1 APPYSLEGLQDEPM
15 IQVDHLTKYFGPV
28 LAVNNV
34 SFEIDRG
41 EIVGLLGLNG
51 AGKTTTM
58 RILTTYL
65 PATTGTAKIARFDIR
80 NDSLSVRRNIG
91 YLPESVP
98 LYPEMRVAEYLD
110 YRAKVKGVP
119 RKGRQQ
125 HIDQCMQRCRIRQVS
140 RRLIG
145 TLSKGYRQRV
155 GLADALVHDPPILIL
170 DEPTVGLDPLQI
182 RETLALVQELG
193 EKRTILFSTHI
204 LSEIEAVSSRI
215 IVIHR
220 GRVSSDMPLK
230 ELAGAGVI
238 LLEVQGPT
246 DQVANVLKT
255 TDGVDQVTSERHEDS
270 VTRFAISTRQ
280 GADLRDAI
288 AQRVTR
294 NGWTIR
300 QLERRSRRVEE
311 HFLEIVTGTDPLE
324 NIS

>member
-1 APPYSLEGLQDEPM
+1 M
-15 IQVDHLTKYFGPV
+15 IQVEHLTKYFGPV
-28 LAVNNV
+28 LAVDNV
-34 SFEIDRG
+34 CFEIDRG

-65 PATTGTAKIARFDIR
+65 PATTGTAKVAGF
-80 NDSLSVRRNIG
+80 NVRTQALEVRKNIG

-98 LYPEMRVAEYLD
+98 LYHEMRVSEYLD
-110 YRAKVKGVP
+110 YRAKIKGVP
-119 RKGRQQ
+119 RHGRQKQ
-125 HIDQCMQRCRIRQVS
+125 VEACMDRCRIRQVA

-155 GLADALVHDPPILIL
+155 GLADALVHQPPILIL

-182 RETLALVQELG
+182 RETLALIRELG

-204 LSEIEAVSSRI
+204 LPEIEAVCSRI

-220 GRVSSDMPLK
+220 GRLSSDILMK
-230 ELAGAGVI
+230 DLANSGVI
-238 LLEVQGPT
+238 LMEVQGPE

-255 TDGVDQVTSERHEDS
+255 TEGVDHVAAEHRGDLVTS
-270 VTRFAISTRQ
+270 FAIRTA
-280 GADLRDAI
+280 GYRDI
-288 AQRVTR
+288 REVISQRMSR

-300 QLERRSRRVEE
+300 QLDMRRRRVEDF
-311 HFLEIVTGTDPLE
+311 FLGQVSGTDPLE
-324 NIS
+324 SSHRDH